1 MKIIIET
8 QDELFAK
15 EFVPQVLTDYVITN
29 YRSLSAKKLNSYL
42 ESFNI
47 KQSVR
52 TILLYAIENLK
63 VTKEDKTYILEVDK
77 NKNVP
82 NTVFS
87 LDTIVNLITYGSAT
101 VKGYNLLLKA
111 FEFISKKIVILK
123 KTYIAKNKD
132 KGEKNGN

>member
-8 QDELFAK
+8 QDESFAK
-15 EFVPQVLTDYVITN
+15 EFVPQVLTDYVITK
-29 YRSLSAKKLNSYL
+29 YRDTSAKKINAYL
-42 ESFNI
+42 ESYNI

-52 TILLYAIENLK
+52 NILLYAIEHLK

-82 NTVFS
+82 DTVFS
-87 LDTIVNLITYGSAT
+87 LDTVVNLITYGSAT

-111 FEFISKKIVILK
+111 FEFVSKKIVTLK
-123 KTYIAKNKD
+123 KTYIAKNKN
-132 KGEKNGN
+132 KGE